1 VLARKLLIS
10 ASGVCGYARWGDWND
25 LRGFLAIT
33 RHGSLQGA
41 ARTLG
46 VNHSTVFRRLNALE
60 ARLGVRLFDRSPRG
74 YALTAAGEHMLAC
87 AERVEDEI
95 LGLERRLLGGDV
107 RLAGTLRVTTT
118 DTLVHGLLGP
128 HLRAFQAAYPEIELE
143 LITGN
148 AFFDLSKREADVALR
163 PSRHPGDAMVG
174 RKLAAIAVALY
185 GGRDYLAERG
195 RPASAADLS
204 GHALITGDASLA
216 HLPATRWLAERAAAG
231 GAALR
236 CNSWLS
242 QFAAARAGLGL
253 AALPCFLGDRAPELA
268 RVLPPEPSLA
278 GELWLVTHPDLR
290 RTARVRAFMEMLARG
305 LRREHDL
312 LEGRAA

>member
-1 VLARKLLIS
+1 MQDGS
-10 ASGVCGYARWGDWND
+10 DWND
-25 LRGFLAIT
+25 LRSFLAIA
-33 RHGSLQGA
+33 REGSLQGA
-41 ARTLG
+41 ARALA

-74 YALTAAGEHMLAC
+74 YALTVAGEHMLAS
-87 AERVEDEI
+87 AARVEDEI

-107 RLAGTLRVTTT
+107 RLAGALRVTTT
-118 DTLVHGLLGP
+118 DTLVHGVLGP
-128 HLRAFQAAYPEIELE
+128 HLRAFQAAYPAIQLE

-163 PSRHPGDAMVG
+163 PTRHPGDAMVG

-185 GGRDYLAERG
+185 GARDYLAERG
-195 RPASAADLS
+195 RPANEAGLA

-216 HLPATRWLAERAAAG
+216 HLPATRWLERRLVS
-231 GAALR
+231 GATVLR

-242 QFAAARAGLGL
+242 QLAAARAGLGL
-253 AALPCFLGDRAPELA
+253 AALPCFLGDPAPELV
-268 RVLPPEPSLA
+268 RVLPPEPSVA

-290 RTARVRAFMEMLARG
+290 RTARVRAFMETLARG
-305 LRREHDL
+305 IRRERAL
-312 LEGRAA
+312 LEGQTGSTP

>member
-1 VLARKLLIS
+1 MQES
-10 ASGVCGYARWGDWND
+10 GDWND
-25 LRGFLAIT
+25 LRSFLAIA

-60 ARLGVRLFDRSPRG
+60 ARLGVRLFDRRARG
-74 YALTAAGEHMLAC
+74 YAPTAAGEHMLAS

-128 HLRAFQAAYPEIELE
+128 HLRTFQAAYPAIELE

-174 RKLAAIAVALY
+174 RKLGEIAVAIY
-185 GGRDYLAERG
+185 GARDYLATRG
-195 RPASAADLS
+195 RPPSMSALD
-204 GHALITGDASLA
+204 GHALITGDASLG
-216 HLPATRWLAERAAAG
+216 HLPATRWLAERTPS
-231 GAALR
+231 GATVLR

-242 QFAAARAGLGL
+242 QLAAARAGLGL
-253 AALPCFLGDRAPELA
+253 AALPCFLADPAPELS
-268 RVLPPEPSLA
+268 RILPPEPALA
-278 GELWLVTHPDLR
+278 GELWLLTHPDLR
-290 RTARVRAFMEMLARG
+290 RTARVRAFMETLARG
-305 LRREHDL
+305 LRRERAR
-312 LEGRAA
+312 LEGRAG

>member
-1 VLARKLLIS
+1 MQRAV
-10 ASGVCGYARWGDWND
+10 DWDD
-25 LRGFLAIT
+25 LRSFLAIA
-33 RHGSLQGA
+33 RSGSLQGA
-41 ARTLG
+41 ARALG

-60 ARLGVRLFDRSPRG
+60 ARLGVRLFDRFPRG
-74 YALTAAGEHMLAC
+74 YALTAAGEHMLRS

-107 RLAGTLRVTTT
+107 RLAGSLRVTTT
-118 DTLVHGLLGP
+118 DTLVHGVLGP

-174 RKLAAIAVALY
+174 RRLAALAVALY
-185 GGRDYLAERG
+185 AARDYLAERG
-195 RPASAADLS
+195 RPAGAPELA

-216 HLPATRWLAERAAAG
+216 HLPATRWLERHVPAAG
-231 GAALR
+231 SVLR

-242 QFAAARAGLGL
+242 QLAAARAGLGL
-253 AALPCFLGDRAPELA
+253 AALPCFLGDRAPELV
-268 RVLPPEPSLA
+268 RVLPPDPALA
-278 GELWLVTHPDLR
+278 GELWLLTHSDLR
-290 RTARVRAFMEMLARG
+290 RTARVRAFMETIARG
-305 LRREHDL
+305 IRRERAL
-312 LEGRAA
+312 LEGEAA

>member
-1 VLARKLLIS
+1 MQES
-10 ASGVCGYARWGDWND
+10 SNWND
-25 LRGFLAIT
+25 LRSFLAIA
-33 RHGSLQGA
+33 RQGSLQGA

-74 YALTAAGEHMLAC
+74 YALTVAGEHMLAS

-107 RLAGTLRVTTT
+107 RLSGGLRVTTT

-128 HLRAFQAAYPEIELE
+128 HLRAFQAAYPAIELE

-174 RKLAAIAVALY
+174 RRLAGIAVALY
-185 GGRDYLAERG
+185 GTRDYLAARS
-195 RPASAADLS
+195 RPGSPAELA
-204 GHALITGDASLA
+204 GHALIIGDASLG
-216 HLPATRWLAERAAAG
+216 HLPATSWLAERTPAG
-231 GAALR
+231 APVLR

-253 AALPCFLGDRAPELA
+253 AALPCFLADPSPELV
-268 RVLPPEPSLA
+268 RVLPPEPALA
-278 GELWLVTHPDLR
+278 GELWLLTHADLR
-290 RTARVRAFMEMLARG
+290 RTARVRAFMETLARS
-305 LRREHDL
+305 LRRERPR
-312 LEGRAA
+312 LEGRPS

>member
-1 VLARKLLIS
+1 MQES
-10 ASGVCGYARWGDWND
+10 GDWND
-25 LRGFLAIT
+25 LRSFLAIA

-41 ARTLG
+41 AGTLG

-60 ARLGVRLFDRSPRG
+60 ARLGVRLFDRSPHG
-74 YALTAAGEHMLAC
+74 YALTVAGEHMLAS

-107 RLAGTLRVTTT
+107 RLAGSLRVTTT
-118 DTLVHGLLGP
+118 DTLANGLLGP
-128 HLRAFQAAYPEIELE
+128 HLRAFQAAYPAIELE

-148 AFFDLSKREADVALR
+148 AFFDLSRREADVALR

-185 GGRDYLAERG
+185 GARGYLAERG
-195 RPASAADLS
+195 RPRREAELA

-216 HLPATRWLAERAAAG
+216 HLPATRWLARHAPQ
-231 GAALR
+231 GATVLR

-242 QFAAARAGLGL
+242 QCAAARAGLGL
-253 AALPCFLGDRAPELA
+253 AALPCFLGDRAPELV
-268 RVLPPEPSLA
+268 RVLPPEPALA
-278 GELWLVTHPDLR
+278 GELWLLTHPDLR
-290 RTARVRAFMEMLARG
+290 RTARVRAFIGTLARG
-305 LRREHDL
+305 LRRERAL
-312 LEGRAA
+312 LEGAAA

>member
-1 VLARKLLIS
+1 MQE
-10 ASGVCGYARWGDWND
+10 ASGWND
-25 LRGFLAIT
+25 LRSFLAIA
-33 RHGSLQGA
+33 RQGSLQGA

-74 YALTAAGEHMLAC
+74 YALTVAGEHMLAS

-107 RLAGTLRVTTT
+107 RLSGGLRVTTT

-128 HLRAFQAAYPEIELE
+128 HLRAFQAAYPAIELE

-174 RKLAAIAVALY
+174 RRLAGIAVALY
-185 GGRDYLAERG
+185 GTRDYLAARS
-195 RPASAADLS
+195 RPGSPAELA
-204 GHALITGDASLA
+204 GHALITGDASLG
-216 HLPATRWLAERAAAG
+216 HLPATRWLAERTPAG
-231 GAALR
+231 APVLR

-253 AALPCFLGDRAPELA
+253 AALPCFLADPSPELV
-268 RVLPPEPSLA
+268 RVLPPEPALA
-278 GELWLVTHPDLR
+278 GELWLLTHADLR
-290 RTARVRAFMEMLARG
+290 RTARVRAFMETLARG
-305 LRREHDL
+305 LRRERPR
-312 LEGRAA
+312 LEGRPS

>member
-1 VLARKLLIS
+1 MQES
-10 ASGVCGYARWGDWND
+10 SNWNG
-25 LRGFLAIT
+25 LRSFLAIA
-33 RHGSLQGA
+33 RQGSLQGA

-74 YALTAAGEHMLAC
+74 YALTVAGEHMLAS

-107 RLAGTLRVTTT
+107 RLSGGLRVTTT

-128 HLRAFQAAYPEIELE
+128 HLRAFQAAYPAIELE

-174 RKLAAIAVALY
+174 RRLAGIAVGLY
-185 GGRDYLAERG
+185 GARDYLAVRG
-195 RPASAADLS
+195 RPGSPAELA
-204 GHALITGDASLA
+204 GHALITGDASLG
-216 HLPATRWLAERAAAG
+216 HLTATRWLAERTPAG
-231 GAALR
+231 APVLR

-253 AALPCFLGDRAPELA
+253 AALPCFLADPSPELV
-268 RVLPPEPSLA
+268 RILPPEPALA
-278 GELWLVTHPDLR
+278 GELWLLTHADLR
-290 RTARVRAFMEMLARG
+290 RTARVRAFMETLARS
-305 LRREHDL
+305 LRRERPR
-312 LEGRAA
+312 LEGRPS

>member
-1 VLARKLLIS
+1 MQHS
-10 ASGVCGYARWGDWND
+10 GDWND
-25 LRGFLAIT
+25 LRSFLAIA

-41 ARTLG
+41 ARMLG

-60 ARLGVRLFDRSPRG
+60 ARLAVRLFDRSPRG
-74 YALTAAGEHMLAC
+74 YALTAAGEHMLAS

-95 LGLERRLLGGDV
+95 LGLKRRLLGGDV

-118 DTLVHGLLGP
+118 DTLAHGLLGP
-128 HLRAFQAAYPEIELE
+128 HLRAFQTAYPEIELE

-174 RKLAAIAVALY
+174 RRLAAIAVAVY
-185 GGRDYLAERG
+185 GARVYLDARG
-195 RPASAADLS
+195 RPGAVGDLA
-204 GHALITGDASLA
+204 GHALITGDSSLA
-216 HLPATRWLAERAAAG
+216 HLPATRWLERHARPDVTV
-231 GAALR
+231 LR

-242 QFAAARAGLGL
+242 QCVAARAGLGL
-253 AALPCFLGDRAPELA
+253 AALPCFLGDRAPELV

-278 GELWLVTHPDLR
+278 GELWLLTHPDLR
-290 RTARVRAFMEMLARG
+290 RTARVRAFMETIARG
-305 LRREHDL
+305 IRRERAL
-312 LEGRAA
+312 LEGAAA